1 MNAGRW
7 AMKFL
12 DPNDP
17 FFRHAWVRWLVVV
30 LPLVWGVVEFV
41 WMQAPFWGVMFL
53 AAGAYAGYALFVQ
66 RDRD

>member
-1 MNAGRW
+1 
-7 AMKFL
+7 MKFL

-17 FFRHAWVRWLVVV
+17 VFRHAWVRCLVVV

-41 WMQAPFWGVMFL
+41 WMQAPFWGILFL